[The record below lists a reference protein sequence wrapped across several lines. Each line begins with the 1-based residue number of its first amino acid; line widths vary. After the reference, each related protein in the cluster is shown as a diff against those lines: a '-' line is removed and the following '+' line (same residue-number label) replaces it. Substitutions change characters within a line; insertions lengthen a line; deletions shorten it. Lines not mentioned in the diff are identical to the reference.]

1 VANESLAEI
10 QQWLSATAS
19 PLTSLVAGSGSE
31 DLAALGKA
39 LDGVRVVGLGEAT
52 HGTREFFQLKHRLFE
67 YLVTELGYSVLAM
80 EASESAAPAV
90 DAFVRDGVGDAAS
103 VVAGLGFWTW
113 RTEEVVA
120 LVEWMRSYNSGR
132 PAAEQIGFVGIDPQ
146 RCAASVS
153 VVREFLSESV
163 PDRLAAFDE
172 GFSFLADAQPGSAP
186 DPSRLVVR
194 EAEQLIAFLAAKG
207 ADEEVLRHA
216 RILERAGDLVCRA
229 KEHKDPAE
237 TLFAVRDA
245 YLAEAV
251 VRLADEDPSR
261 RIAVWAHNGHLAASR
276 QSAELRPMG
285 QHLRERFGA
294 EYYALALLFGS
305 GAFRARRLRP
315 GPWPGPMD
323 GPIVANS
330 IDRGGFNALEGQLAA
345 ATPADHFLNL
355 RGTDDAPQPVKTWL
369 TEPQMFRSF
378 GAYIQRWTYKLQF
391 APTVLTHEYD
401 GLAYVAKSTPSIPLP
416 ETTPPTQSTTTQAD
430 QARDA

>member
-31 DLAALGKA
+31 DLAPLGKA
-39 LDGVRVVGLGEAT
+39 LDGVRVVGLGEST

-90 DAFVRDGVGDAAS
+90 DAYVRGGAGDAAR

-132 PAAEQIGFVGIDPQ
+132 PAAEQIGFAGIDPQ
-146 RCAASVS
+146 RCSASLA
-153 VVREFLSESV
+153 VVREFLAESV
-163 PDRLAAFDE
+163 PDRLEAFEE
-172 GFSFLADAQPGSAP
+172 GFGFLEEAQPGSAP
-186 DPSRLVVR
+186 DPARLMVR
-194 EAEQLIAFLAAKG
+194 EAELLITFLAAKG

-216 RILERAGDLVCRA
+216 RILERVGDLVCRS

-237 TLFAVRDA
+237 TVFSVRDA

-251 VRLADEDPSR
+251 ARLADEDPSR
-261 RIAVWAHNGHLAASR
+261 RIAVWAHNGHLAAGR
-276 QSAELRPMG
+276 QSPGLRPMG

-323 GPIVANS
+323 GPVVANS

-345 ATPADHFLNL
+345 ATPGDHFLDL
-355 RGTDDAPQPVKTWL
+355 RGAGDAPEAVKRWL
-369 TEPQMFRSF
+369 AEPQMFRSF
-378 GAYIQRWTYKLQF
+378 GAYVQRWTYKMQF
-391 APTVLTHEYD
+391 APTLLSREYD
-401 GLAYVAKSTPSIPLP
+401 GLVYVAKSTPSVPLP
-416 ETTPPTQSTTTQAD
+416 EAV
-430 QARDA
+430 AG

>member
-1 VANESLAEI
+1 MAEI
-10 QQWLSATAS
+10 QQWLSSTAR
-19 PLTSLVAGSGSE
+19 PLTSLVAGSAAE
-31 DLAALGKA
+31 DLAPLGEALA
-39 LDGVRVVGLGEAT
+39 GVRVVGLGEAT

-67 YLVTELGYSVLAM
+67 YLVTELGYSVLAT

-90 DAFVRDGVGDAAS
+90 DAYVRDGVGDATT

-120 LVEWMRSYNSGR
+120 LVEWMRAYNTGR
-132 PAAEQIGFVGIDPQ
+132 AAADQVGFVGIDPQ

-153 VVREFLSESV
+153 AVREFLSASV

-172 GFSFLADAQPGSAP
+172 GFGSLSDAQPGSAP
-186 DPSRLVVR
+186 DKDRLVVR
-194 EAEQLIAFLAAKG
+194 EAQQLIPFLEAKG
-207 ADEEVLRHA
+207 ASAEVLRHA
-216 RILERAGDLVCRA
+216 RILERAGDLVSRA
-229 KEHKDPAE
+229 KENKDPAE
-237 TLFAVRDA
+237 TLFAVRDT
-245 YLAEAV
+245 YMAEAIG
-251 VRLADEDPSR
+251 RLADEDPKR

-323 GPIVANS
+323 GPVIANN

-345 ATPADHFLNL
+345 ATPGDHWLNL
-355 RGTDDAPQPVKTWL
+355 RDADAAPDAVKRWL
-369 TEPQMFRSF
+369 AEPQMFRSF
-378 GAYIQRWTYKLQF
+378 GAYVQRWTYRMQF
-391 APTVLTHEYD
+391 APTLLTREYD
-401 GLAYVAKSTPSIPLP
+401 GLVYVATSTPSVPLP
-416 ETTPPTQSTTTQAD
+416 EKETAAKSAGG
-430 QARDA
+430 

>member
-10 QQWLSATAS
+10 QQWLSGTAR
-19 PLTSLVAGSGSE
+19 PLTSVVAGSPAE
-31 DLAALGKA
+31 DLAPLGKA

-90 DAFVRDGVGDAAS
+90 DAYVREGIGDAET

-113 RTEEVVA
+113 RTEEVLA
-120 LVEWMRSYNSGR
+120 LVQWMRTYNTDR
-132 PAAEQIGFVGIDPQ
+132 PAAEQVSFVGIDPQ
-146 RCAASVS
+146 RCSASLAA
-153 VVREFLSESV
+153 VRGFLAESV

-172 GFSFLADAQPGSAP
+172 GFGSLAEAQPGSAP
-186 DPSRLVVR
+186 DPERLVVK
-194 EAEQLIAFLAAKG
+194 EAQQLIPFLEAKG
-207 ADEEVLRHA
+207 ASADVLRHA
-216 RILERAGDLVCRA
+216 RILERVADLVSRA

-237 TLFAVRDA
+237 TVFAVRDA
-245 YLAEAV
+245 YMAEAIG
-251 VRLADEDPSR
+251 RLADEEPAR

-345 ATPADHFLNL
+345 ATPGDHFLDL
-355 RGTDDAPQPVKTWL
+355 RGADDAPEAVKRWL
-369 TEPQMFRSF
+369 AEPQMFRSF
-378 GAYIQRWTYKLQF
+378 GAYVQRWTYKMHF
-391 APTVLTHEYD
+391 APTLLTKEYD
-401 GLAYVAKSTPSIPLP
+401 GLAYVATSSPSIPLA
-416 ETTPPTQSTTTQAD
+416 EL
-430 QARDA
+430 